1 MRAGAKWHA
10 EGTQA
15 LIGDL
20 GEDVFPGWL
29 FGSVG
34 GANETRTRDPLLAK
48 QVLFQLSYSPMA
60 AWAALSGYLRLRARV
75 GGGAFPGRR
84 TGRPGPG
91 MLR

>member
-1 MRAGAKWHA
+1 
-10 EGTQA
+10 
-15 LIGDL
+15 
-20 GEDVFPGWL
+20 
-29 FGSVG
+29 
-34 GANETRTRDPLLAK
+34 
-48 QVLFQLSYSPMA
+48 MA